1 MFEEKNSK
9 YCYEGTNV
17 LINKMNIKDF
27 EELKKYEM
35 RIVSLK
41 LVALHKMGISGDFTK
56 QHFINIHKFMFE
68 DLYDFAGK
76 IRTENIAKDNFR
88 FADVQFID
96 SEMDRIF
103 NELQNEN
110 FLEGISKE
118 KLAERLAYYWGEL
131 NVLHPFREG
140 NGRVTREFLRQLAL
154 KNGYELSLKNA
165 DALALLDASIESIVD
180 TEDLKKILI
189 QCLEKI

>member
-1 MFEEKNSK
+1 
-9 YCYEGTNV
+9 
-17 LINKMNIKDF
+17 
-27 EELKKYEM
+27 
-35 RIVSLK
+35 
-41 LVALHKMGISGDFTK
+41 MGISGDFTK

-180 TEDLKKILI
+180 TEDLKKLLI

>member
-41 LVALHKMGISGDFTK
+41 LVALHKKGISGDFSK

-118 KLAERLAYYWGEL
+118 RLAERLAYYWGEL

-180 TEDLKKILI
+180 TEDLKKLLI